1 MERKF
6 SSSNYSPIFGTSSE
20 GFYILEKMP
29 LYVIRGQCCPYRI
42 QENYTGIVSLRQF
55 RDNEA

>member
-20 GFYILEKMP
+20 GFYTLEK
-29 LYVIRGQCCPYRI
+29 CPDMLSEGNAAHTGYRKTI
-42 QENYTGIVSLRQF
+42 QV
-55 RDNEA
+55 